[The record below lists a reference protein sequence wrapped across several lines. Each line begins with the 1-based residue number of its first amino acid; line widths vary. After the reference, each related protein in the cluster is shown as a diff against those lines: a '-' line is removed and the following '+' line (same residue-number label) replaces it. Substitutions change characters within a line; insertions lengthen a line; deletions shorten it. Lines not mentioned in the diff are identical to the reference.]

1 MSGSI
6 ISVMGDCVN
15 PLFKGFYR
23 LPTIFRGIFT
33 EIGDVTM
40 NYSFLLDNQ
49 RKRREYSLKHLCCF
63 AMFCFWQ
70 MGFIYFMGPALNID
84 GRTPLPIDMDNLTV
98 LMAGCYV
105 LSITYMIFLP
115 RYVVWAERLF
125 TLAAIATVLGLFL
138 PLPDEAL
145 KGLIYAHVFC
155 CCTMIGFE
163 TFIIVNFLSEKS
175 AINALTAGYGLAL
188 FLIAL
193 VQNDFL
199 AITFPVF
206 RVVTVAALLLL
217 LVFAFHLPA
226 SPKACP
232 RYVRKDSGLVAPKKL
247 LTGTFILVFV
257 SSLMGV
263 SGPSISA
270 EVRHGVFVT
279 YFVDAAAS
287 VLLFYLYQKKEF
299 HPFRCISACVGLS
312 CIGFLLM
319 YAADFVPVL
328 KLISCALLGF
338 GMVACQMV
346 PLYGLVLM
354 KSYPSR
360 YLSPVIIGLALVAVL
375 VQGGMV
381 EAFRSAPSMLFLAY
395 GVIMVI
401 LVILYL
407 QVEPYFLYTLRRKIP
422 EEVQQA
428 TTEPA
433 IEEEPPYEKKENA
446 PAKETLSKDSLFAV
460 LSKRELE
467 VVDLIARGYSNA
479 EIANVLVISV
489 HTVNDHTKKIYR
501 KLNVHSR
508 LEVAALANR
517 QKEPS
522 VEN

>member
-1 MSGSI
+1 
-6 ISVMGDCVN
+6 
-15 PLFKGFYR
+15 
-23 LPTIFRGIFT
+23 
-33 EIGDVTM
+33 M
-40 NYSFLLDNQ
+40 NDSFLLANQ

-63 AMFCFWQ
+63 AMFAFWQ
-70 MGFIYFMGPALNID
+70 MGFIYFMGPALTIN
-84 GRTPLPIDMDNLTV
+84 GRTPLPIDMDNLTM
-98 LMAGCYV
+98 LMAACYV
-105 LSITYMIFLP
+105 LSIAYMIFLP
-115 RYVVWAERLF
+115 QHVVWAERIG

-138 PLPDEAL
+138 PLPDETL
-145 KGLIYAHVFC
+145 KGLIYAHVFF

-163 TFIIVNFLSEKS
+163 TFIIVNFFSEKS
-175 AINALTAGYGLAL
+175 AIYALTAGYGLAL

-206 RVVTVAALLLL
+206 RVVTVAALGLLL
-217 LVFAFHLPA
+217 IFTLRLPA

-232 RYVRKDSGLVAPKKL
+232 QYVRKGSGLVAPKKL

-257 SSLMGV
+257 SALMGV

-279 YFVDAAAS
+279 YFTDAAAS
-287 VLLFYLYQKKEF
+287 VLLFYLYKKKDF

-319 YAADFVPVL
+319 YAADFVPAL
-328 KLISCALLGF
+328 KLISCALIGF
-338 GMVACQMV
+338 GMVACQML

-360 YLSPVIIGLALVAVL
+360 YLSPTIIGLALVAVL
-375 VQGGMV
+375 VQGSMV

-407 QVEPYFLYTLRRKIP
+407 QIEPYFLYTLRRKIP
-422 EEVQQA
+422 EEVQLSAAESVRQEMP
-428 TTEPA
+428 EP
-433 IEEEPPYEKKENA
+433 EEESA
-446 PAKETLSKDSLFAV
+446 PAEETLSADSPFAV

-517 QKEPS
+517 QRES
-522 VEN
+522 VMDV

>member
-1 MSGSI
+1 
-6 ISVMGDCVN
+6 
-15 PLFKGFYR
+15 
-23 LPTIFRGIFT
+23 
-33 EIGDVTM
+33 M
-40 NYSFLLDNQ
+40 NYSVLLANQ
-49 RKRREYSLKHLCCF
+49 QKRQNVSLKHLFCF

-70 MGFIYFMGPALNID
+70 MGFIYFMGPALTID
-84 GRTPLPIDMDNLTV
+84 GRTPLPIDMDNLTT
-98 LMAGCYV
+98 LIALSYV
-105 LSITYMIFLP
+105 LSILYMIFLP
-115 RYVVWAERLF
+115 KYVVWAERIG
-125 TLAAIATVLGLFL
+125 TLAAIATVLGLFF
-138 PLPDEAL
+138 PLPDEIL
-145 KGLIYAHVFC
+145 KGLIYAHVFI

-175 AINALTAGYGLAL
+175 AVYALTAGYGLAL

-217 LVFAFHLPA
+217 LIFTLRLPA
-226 SPKACP
+226 SPKVCP
-232 RYVRKDSGLVAPKKL
+232 QYVRKDSGLVAPKKL
-247 LTGTFILVFV
+247 LTGTFVLMFV
-257 SSLMGV
+257 SALMGV

-279 YFVDAAAS
+279 YFVDAIAS
-287 VLLFYLYQKKEF
+287 ILVFFLYRKKEF
-299 HPFRCISACVGLS
+299 HPFQCVSFSVGLA

-319 YAADFVPVL
+319 YVADFVPWVSYL
-328 KLISCALLGF
+328 SCALIGF
-338 GMVACQMV
+338 GMFACQMV

-360 YLSPVIIGLALVAVL
+360 YLSPIIIGLALVAVL

-395 GVIMVI
+395 AVIMVI

-407 QVEPYFLYTLRRKIP
+407 QVEPYFLYTLRQKIP
-422 EEVQQA
+422 EEVQLSA
-428 TTEPA
+428 AEPVKQELPA
-433 IEEEPPYEKKENA
+433 QEEESA
-446 PAKETLSKDSLFAV
+446 PVEETLCVDSPFAA

-501 KLNVHSR
+501 KLDVHSR

-517 QKEPS
+517 QKDP
-522 VEN
+522 VMDI

>member
-1 MSGSI
+1 
-6 ISVMGDCVN
+6 
-15 PLFKGFYR
+15 
-23 LPTIFRGIFT
+23 
-33 EIGDVTM
+33 M
-40 NYSFLLDNQ
+40 NYSVLLANQ
-49 RKRREYSLKHLCCF
+49 QKRQNVSLKHLCCF

-138 PLPDEAL
+138 PLPDEIL

-175 AINALTAGYGLAL
+175 AIYALTAGYGLAL

-199 AITFPVF
+199 AISFPVF

-217 LVFAFHLPA
+217 LIFTLRLPA

-232 RYVRKDSGLVAPKKL
+232 QYVRKDSGLVAPKKL
-247 LTGTFILVFV
+247 LTGTFVLVFI

-279 YFVDAAAS
+279 YFVCAAVS
-287 VLLFYLYQKKEF
+287 VLLFYLYQKKDF
-299 HPFRCISACVGLS
+299 HPFQCISACVGLS

-328 KLISCALLGF
+328 KLISCALIGF
-338 GMVACQMV
+338 GMVSCQML

-360 YLSPVIIGLALVAVL
+360 YLSPTIIGLALVAVL

-395 GVIMVI
+395 AVIMVI

-407 QVEPYFLYTLRRKIP
+407 QIEPYFLYTLRRKIP
-422 EEVQQA
+422 EEVQLSA
-428 TTEPA
+428 AEPVRQEMPEQ
-433 IEEEPPYEKKENA
+433 EEESA
-446 PAKETLSKDSLFAV
+446 PAEEPLSADSPFAV

-517 QKEPS
+517 QKES
-522 VEN
+522 YIEV

>member
-1 MSGSI
+1 
-6 ISVMGDCVN
+6 
-15 PLFKGFYR
+15 
-23 LPTIFRGIFT
+23 
-33 EIGDVTM
+33 M
-40 NYSFLLDNQ
+40 NYSFLLANQ
-49 RKRREYSLKHLCCF
+49 RKRQNVSLKHLCCF

-70 MGFIYFMGPALNID
+70 MGFIYFMGPALTIN
-84 GRTPLPIDMDNLTV
+84 GRTPLPIDMDNLTM
-98 LMAGCYV
+98 LMAACYV

-115 RYVVWAERLF
+115 QYVVWAERIG
-125 TLAAIATVLGLFL
+125 TLAAIATALGLFL
-138 PLPDEAL
+138 PLPDEML
-145 KGLIYAHVFC
+145 KGLIYAHVFI

-175 AINALTAGYGLAL
+175 AIYALTAGYGLAL

-217 LVFAFHLPA
+217 LIFTLRLPA

-232 RYVRKDSGLVAPKKL
+232 QYVRKGSGLVAPKKL
-247 LTGTFILVFV
+247 LTGTFVLVFV

-279 YFVDAAAS
+279 YFVDAIAS
-287 VLLFYLYQKKEF
+287 ILVFFLYRKKEF
-299 HPFRCISACVGLS
+299 HPFRCISFAVGLA

-319 YAADFVPVL
+319 YVADFVPWVSY
-328 KLISCALLGF
+328 ISCALIGF
-338 GMVACQMV
+338 GMFACQMV

-360 YLSPVIIGLALVAVL
+360 YLSPIIIGLALVAVL

-407 QVEPYFLYTLRRKIP
+407 QIEPYFLYTLRRKIP
-422 EEVQQA
+422 EEVQLSDA
-428 TTEPA
+428 EPVRQEMPEQ
-433 IEEEPPYEKKENA
+433 EEESA
-446 PAKETLSKDSLFAV
+446 PAEETLSADSPFAV

-517 QKEPS
+517 QKES
-522 VEN
+522 YIEV

>member
-1 MSGSI
+1 
-6 ISVMGDCVN
+6 
-15 PLFKGFYR
+15 
-23 LPTIFRGIFT
+23 
-33 EIGDVTM
+33 M
-40 NYSFLLDNQ
+40 NDSFLLANQ
-49 RKRREYSLKHLCCF
+49 QKRQDVSLKHLFCF
-63 AMFCFWQ
+63 AMFNLWQ
-70 MGFIYFMGPALNID
+70 MGFIYFMGPALTID
-84 GRTPLPIDMDNLTV
+84 GRTPLPIDMDNLTT
-98 LMAGCYV
+98 LIALSYV
-105 LSITYMIFLP
+105 LSILYMIFLP
-115 RYVVWAERLF
+115 KYVVWAERIG
-125 TLAAIATVLGLFL
+125 TLAAIATVLCLFL
-138 PLPDEAL
+138 PLTDEIL
-145 KGLIYAHVFC
+145 KGLIYAHVFI

-175 AINALTAGYGLAL
+175 AVYALTAGYGLAL

-199 AITFPVF
+199 AITFPAF
-206 RVVTVAALLLL
+206 RVVTVASLLLL
-217 LVFAFHLPA
+217 LIFTLRLPA

-247 LTGTFILVFV
+247 MTGTFVLVFI

-287 VLLFYLYQKKEF
+287 ALLFYLYKKKDF
-299 HPFRCISACVGLS
+299 HPFRCISICVGLS
-312 CIGFLLM
+312 CIGYMLM
-319 YAADFVPVL
+319 YAADFLPAL
-328 KLISCALLGF
+328 KIISCALIGF

-346 PLYGLVLM
+346 PLYGLLLM

-360 YLSPVIIGLALVAVL
+360 YLSPTIIGLALVAVL

-407 QVEPYFLYTLRRKIP
+407 QIEPYFLYTLRRKIP
-422 EEVQQA
+422 EEVYPQPEAAAPSHLPELAQA
-428 TTEPA
+428 EEPTSAEPA
-433 IEEEPPYEKKENA
+433 HA
-446 PAKETLSKDSLFAV
+446 PEHPFTV
-460 LSKRELE
+460 LSKREQE
-467 VVDLIARGYSNA
+467 VADLIARGYRNA
-479 EIANVLVISV
+479 EIADILVISA

-517 QKEPS
+517 QRDPHTDM
-522 VEN
+522 

>member
-1 MSGSI
+1 
-6 ISVMGDCVN
+6 
-15 PLFKGFYR
+15 
-23 LPTIFRGIFT
+23 
-33 EIGDVTM
+33 M
-40 NYSFLLDNQ
+40 NYSVLLANQ
-49 RKRREYSLKHLCCF
+49 QKRQNVSLKHLCCF

-105 LSITYMIFLP
+105 QSITYMIFLP
-115 RYVVWAERLF
+115 QYVVWAERIG
-125 TLAAIATVLGLFL
+125 TLAAIATALGLFL
-138 PLPDEAL
+138 PLPDEML
-145 KGLIYAHVFC
+145 KGLIYAHVFI

-175 AINALTAGYGLAL
+175 AVYALTAGYGLAL

-217 LVFAFHLPA
+217 LIFTLRLPA

-232 RYVRKDSGLVAPKKL
+232 QYVRKDSGLVAPKKL

-279 YFVDAAAS
+279 YFVDAIAS
-287 VLLFYLYQKKEF
+287 ILVFFLYRKKEF
-299 HPFRCISACVGLS
+299 HPFRCISFAVGLA

-319 YAADFVPVL
+319 YVADFVPWVSY
-328 KLISCALLGF
+328 ISCALIGF
-338 GMVACQMV
+338 GMFACQMV

-360 YLSPVIIGLALVAVL
+360 YLSPTIIGLALVAVL

-407 QVEPYFLYTLRRKIP
+407 QIEPYFLYTLRRKIP
-422 EEVQQA
+422 EEVQLSDA
-428 TTEPA
+428 EPVRQEMPEQ
-433 IEEEPPYEKKENA
+433 EEESA
-446 PAKETLSKDSLFAV
+446 PAEETLSADSPFAV

-517 QKEPS
+517 QKEPQAVS
-522 VEN
+522 E

>member
-1 MSGSI
+1 
-6 ISVMGDCVN
+6 
-15 PLFKGFYR
+15 
-23 LPTIFRGIFT
+23 
-33 EIGDVTM
+33 M
-40 NYSFLLDNQ
+40 NDSFLLANQ
-49 RKRREYSLKHLCCF
+49 RKRQNVSLKHLCCF
-63 AMFCFWQ
+63 AMFSFWQ
-70 MGFIYFMGPALNID
+70 MGFIYFMGPALTID
-84 GRTPLPIDMDNLTV
+84 GRTPLRIDMDNLTM

-115 RYVVWAERLF
+115 RYVVWAERIG
-125 TLAAIATVLGLFL
+125 TLAAISTVLGLFL
-138 PLPDEAL
+138 PLPAEVL

-175 AINALTAGYGLAL
+175 AIYALTAGYGLAL

-217 LVFAFHLPA
+217 LIFTLHLPA

-232 RYVRKDSGLVAPKKL
+232 QYVRKDSGLVAPKKL
-247 LTGTFILVFV
+247 LTGTFVLVFI

-279 YFVDAAAS
+279 YFVCAAVS
-287 VLLFYLYQKKEF
+287 VLLFYLYQKKDF
-299 HPFRCISACVGLS
+299 HPFRCISACICLS

-319 YAADFVPVL
+319 YVADFVPAL
-328 KLISCALLGF
+328 KLLSCALIGF

-360 YLSPVIIGLALVAVL
+360 YISPTIIGLALVAVL

-407 QVEPYFLYTLRRKIP
+407 QIEPYFLYTLRRKIP
-422 EEVQQA
+422 EEVYPQPEVSAPSHLPELAQA
-428 TTEPA
+428 EEPA
-433 IEEEPPYEKKENA
+433 TAEPAHA
-446 PAKETLSKDSLFAV
+446 PEHPFAV

-467 VVDLIARGYSNA
+467 VADLIARGYRNA
-479 EIANVLVISV
+479 EIADILVISA

-517 QKEPS
+517 QKDPHTDM
-522 VEN
+522 

>member
-1 MSGSI
+1 
-6 ISVMGDCVN
+6 
-15 PLFKGFYR
+15 
-23 LPTIFRGIFT
+23 
-33 EIGDVTM
+33 M
-40 NYSFLLDNQ
+40 NYSVLLANQ
-49 RKRREYSLKHLCCF
+49 QKRQNVSLKHLCCF

-115 RYVVWAERLF
+115 QYVVWAERIG

-175 AINALTAGYGLAL
+175 AVYALTAGYGLAL

-206 RVVTVAALLLL
+206 RVVTVAALILLL
-217 LVFAFHLPA
+217 IFTLRLPA
-226 SPKACP
+226 APGACP
-232 RYVRKDSGLVAPKKL
+232 QYVRKGSGLVAPKKL

-257 SSLMGV
+257 SSLMAV

-270 EVRHGVFVT
+270 EVRHGVFIT
-279 YFVDAAAS
+279 YLVDAAAS
-287 VLLFYLYQKKEF
+287 VLLFYLYKKKDF
-299 HPFRCISACVGLS
+299 HPFRCISVCVGLS

-319 YAADFVPVL
+319 YVADFVPWISYVSCVL
-328 KLISCALLGF
+328 IGF
-338 GMVACQMV
+338 GMVACQML

-360 YLSPVIIGLALVAVL
+360 YLSPIIIGLALVAVL
-375 VQGGMV
+375 VQGSMV
-381 EAFRSAPSMLFLAY
+381 EAFRCAPSMLFLTY

-407 QVEPYFLYTLRRKIP
+407 QIEPYFLYTLRRKIP
-422 EEVQQA
+422 EQAQQSAAEPVRQNLPAQEKEIPA
-428 TTEPA
+428 TE
-433 IEEEPPYEKKENA
+433 
-446 PAKETLSKDSLFAV
+446 ETLCADSPLAS
-460 LSKRELE
+460 LSKRERE

-479 EIANVLVISV
+479 EIASVLVISV

-517 QKEPS
+517 QKDN
-522 VEN
+522 VADL

>member
-1 MSGSI
+1 
-6 ISVMGDCVN
+6 
-15 PLFKGFYR
+15 
-23 LPTIFRGIFT
+23 
-33 EIGDVTM
+33 M
-40 NYSFLLDNQ
+40 NYSFLLANQ
-49 RKRREYSLKHLCCF
+49 QKRQNVSLKHLCCF

-84 GRTPLPIDMDNLTV
+84 GRTPLPIDMNNLTV

-175 AINALTAGYGLAL
+175 AIYALTAGYGLAL

-232 RYVRKDSGLVAPKKL
+232 QYVRKDSGLVAPKKL

-279 YFVDAAAS
+279 YFVDAIAS
-287 VLLFYLYQKKEF
+287 ILVFFLYRKKEF
-299 HPFRCISACVGLS
+299 HPFRCISFAVGLA

-319 YAADFVPVL
+319 YVADFVPWVSY
-328 KLISCALLGF
+328 ISCALIGF
-338 GMVACQMV
+338 GMFACQMV

-360 YLSPVIIGLALVAVL
+360 YLSPTIIGLALVAVL

-407 QVEPYFLYTLRRKIP
+407 QIEPYFLYTLRRKIP
-422 EEVQQA
+422 EEVQLSA
-428 TTEPA
+428 AEPVKQEMPEQ
-433 IEEEPPYEKKENA
+433 EEESA
-446 PAKETLSKDSLFAV
+446 PAEKTLSADSPFAV

-517 QKEPS
+517 QKEPQAVS
-522 VEN
+522 E

>member
-1 MSGSI
+1 
-6 ISVMGDCVN
+6 
-15 PLFKGFYR
+15 
-23 LPTIFRGIFT
+23 
-33 EIGDVTM
+33 M
-40 NYSFLLDNQ
+40 NYSFLLANQ
-49 RKRREYSLKHLCCF
+49 QKRQNVSLKHLCCF

-279 YFVDAAAS
+279 YFVDAIAS
-287 VLLFYLYQKKEF
+287 ILVFFLYRKKEF
-299 HPFRCISACVGLS
+299 HPFRCISFAVGLA

-319 YAADFVPVL
+319 YVADFVPWVSY
-328 KLISCALLGF
+328 ISCALIGF
-338 GMVACQMV
+338 GMFACQMV

-360 YLSPVIIGLALVAVL
+360 YLSPTIIGLALVAVL

-395 GVIMVI
+395 AVIMVI

-407 QVEPYFLYTLRRKIP
+407 QIEPYFLYTLRRKIP
-422 EEVQQA
+422 EEVQLSA
-428 TTEPA
+428 AEPVRQEMPEQ
-433 IEEEPPYEKKENA
+433 EEESA
-446 PAKETLSKDSLFAV
+446 PAEETLSADSPFAV

-517 QKEPS
+517 QKEPQAVS
-522 VEN
+522 E

>member
-1 MSGSI
+1 
-6 ISVMGDCVN
+6 
-15 PLFKGFYR
+15 
-23 LPTIFRGIFT
+23 
-33 EIGDVTM
+33 M

-175 AINALTAGYGLAL
+175 AIYTLTAGYGLAV

-206 RVVTVAALLLL
+206 RVITVAALLLL
-217 LVFAFHLPA
+217 LIFTLRLPA

-287 VLLFYLYQKKEF
+287 VVLFYLYQKKDF
-299 HPFRCISACVGLS
+299 HPFRCISVCVGLS

-319 YAADFVPVL
+319 YVADFVPWISY
-328 KLISCALLGF
+328 ISCALIGF

-360 YLSPVIIGLALVAVL
+360 YLSPIIIGLALVAVL

-395 GVIMVI
+395 AVVMVI
-401 LVILYL
+401 LAILYL
-407 QVEPYFLYTLRRKIP
+407 QVEPYFLYTMRRKIP
-422 EEVQQA
+422 EEVQLSA
-428 TTEPA
+428 AEPVKQEMPEQ
-433 IEEEPPYEKKENA
+433 EEESA
-446 PAKETLSKDSLFAV
+446 PAAETLSADSPFAV

-517 QKEPS
+517 QKES
-522 VEN
+522 YIEV

>member
-1 MSGSI
+1 
-6 ISVMGDCVN
+6 
-15 PLFKGFYR
+15 
-23 LPTIFRGIFT
+23 
-33 EIGDVTM
+33 M
-40 NYSFLLDNQ
+40 NDSFLLANQ
-49 RKRREYSLKHLCCF
+49 RKRRDVGLKHLFCF

-70 MGFIYFMGPALNID
+70 MGCIYFMGPALTIN
-84 GRTPLPIDMDNLTV
+84 GRTPLPIDMDNLTT
-98 LMAGCYV
+98 LIAISYV
-105 LSITYMIFLP
+105 VSILYMICFP
-115 RYVVWAERLF
+115 RYVVWAERIG

-138 PLPDEAL
+138 PLPDEIL
-145 KGLIYAHVFC
+145 KGLIYAHVFI

-175 AINALTAGYGLAL
+175 AVYALTAGYGLAL

-206 RVVTVAALLLL
+206 RVVTVAALGLLL
-217 LVFAFHLPA
+217 IFTLRLPA

-232 RYVRKDSGLVAPKKL
+232 QYVRKDSGLVAPKKL
-247 LTGTFILVFV
+247 LTGTFVLVFV
-257 SSLMGV
+257 SALMGV

-279 YFVDAAAS
+279 YFVDAIAS
-287 VLLFYLYQKKEF
+287 VMVFFLYRKKEF
-299 HPFRCISACVGLS
+299 HPFRCVSFSVGLA

-319 YAADFVPVL
+319 YVADFISWVSYL
-328 KLISCALLGF
+328 SCALIGF
-338 GMVACQMV
+338 GMFACQML

-360 YLSPVIIGLALVAVL
+360 YLSPAIIGLALVAVL

-395 GVIMVI
+395 AVVMVI

-407 QVEPYFLYTLRRKIP
+407 QVEPYFLYTLNRKIP
-422 EEVQQA
+422 AQA
-428 TTEPA
+428 HQTA
-433 IEEEPPYEKKENA
+433 EEPVKQGSAAQKEEKA
-446 PAKETLSKDSLFAV
+446 PAVQRLPEDSLFAV

-479 EIANVLVISV
+479 EIAGMLVISA

-517 QKEPS
+517 QEEAAAKP
-522 VEN
+522 

>member
-1 MSGSI
+1 
-6 ISVMGDCVN
+6 
-15 PLFKGFYR
+15 
-23 LPTIFRGIFT
+23 
-33 EIGDVTM
+33 M
-40 NYSFLLDNQ
+40 NYSVLLANQ
-49 RKRREYSLKHLCCF
+49 RKRQNVSLKRLCCF

-263 SGPSISA
+263 SGPSVSA

-287 VLLFYLYQKKEF
+287 VLLFYLYKKKAF

-328 KLISCALLGF
+328 KLISCALIGF

-360 YLSPVIIGLALVAVL
+360 YLSPTIIGLALVAVL

-407 QVEPYFLYTLRRKIP
+407 QIEPYFLYTLRRKIP
-422 EEVQQA
+422 EEVQLSA
-428 TTEPA
+428 AEPVKQE
-433 IEEEPPYEKKENA
+433 IPEQGEESA
-446 PAKETLSKDSLFAV
+446 PAAETICVDSPFAA

-479 EIANVLVISV
+479 EIASVLVISV

-501 KLNVHSR
+501 KLDVHSR

-517 QKEPS
+517 QKEPQAVS
-522 VEN
+522 E